1 MPTIPYQPLVHV
13 LRGNTVECIHFG
25 AIAVMDS
32 HGKPIASFGDPQAVT
47 FLRSSAKP
55 FQALP
60 FIEIGGAEAY
70 DLTDR
75 EIALMC
81 ASHSGTDEHVKVV
94 LEMQRKIGVS
104 EQDLLCGTHA
114 PLNAATA
121 AALQARGE
129 KPGPNRN
136 NCSGKHTGMLAH
148 ARLRHLPIENYIDPS
163 HPIQQSIL
171 QTVSGM
177 FDLATDQINL
187 GTDGC
192 SVPTFAVPMQNAA
205 LAYARLADPTGFG
218 ADRSKAIQKITHAMM
233 TNPDMVGGPG
243 RFDTLLMEA
252 TEGTILTKSGAEG
265 FQAIAIMPGAL
276 GPGSQALGIALKI
289 SDGDAGDRAKTTAV
303 VEVLRQLGALSQ
315 KQLQALAA
323 FDTRDFYNFRHLL
336 VGKIRP
342 TFELEKHLL

>member
-1 MPTIPYQPLVHV
+1 
-13 LRGNTVECIHFG
+13 
-25 AIAVMDS
+25 
-32 HGKPIASFGDPQAVT
+32 
-47 FLRSSAKP
+47 
-55 FQALP
+55 
-60 FIEIGGAEAY
+60 
-70 DLTDR
+70 
-75 EIALMC
+75 
-81 ASHSGTDEHVKVV
+81 
-94 LEMQRKIGVS
+94 
-104 EQDLLCGTHA
+104 
-114 PLNAATA
+114 
-121 AALQARGE
+121 
-129 KPGPNRN
+129 
-136 NCSGKHTGMLAH
+136 
-148 ARLRHLPIENYIDPS
+148 
-163 HPIQQSIL
+163 
-171 QTVSGM
+171 M